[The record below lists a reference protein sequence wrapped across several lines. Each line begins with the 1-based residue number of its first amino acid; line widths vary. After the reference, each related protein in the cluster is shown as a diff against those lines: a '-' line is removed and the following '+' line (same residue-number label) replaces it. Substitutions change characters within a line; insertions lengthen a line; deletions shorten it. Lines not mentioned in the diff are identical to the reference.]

1 MKWNVA
7 LCFVCC
13 VAHASDPIPAQSPPD
28 YLLVNE
34 VTVAGQAIAA
44 SRDHGFNLGSL
55 PTNVAFHLGSPTNFR
70 LPDERIR
77 YKLDRYDSN
86 WHDGNCFMFL
96 AIRFFGEAGDQIS
109 QESFRV
115 AGESAGWNGSLINSP
130 LTHRREVVTAPAR
143 AARFLVV
150 ISSGGPPATIGVYVV
165 ANLTVAKI
173 SSNATPSILME
184 FPPNRSLNDE
194 SNVNSPDWVR
204 DGNVPSMARIVTI
217 GRSPSQ
223 KALAILDNNP
233 TSHAEWHNAL
243 DSAPVVAPGD
253 RLLLEWN
260 EMFSMGVADL
270 HTAQFQKLPEGH
282 FLLRVAEF
290 DMFGRPTGIENSIP
304 VLVPPSFWRQPWFWP
319 SCAILVVAAVVGNW
333 RYIAWRRVRRE
344 MLRLKNQQT
353 LEKERLRIAQ
363 DIHDD
368 LGARI
373 TEISLASAL
382 AKKSAA
388 LPEAAGADFD
398 RISSMSR
405 ELVAALYETV
415 WAVNPENDNLDS
427 LGTYLCQITNH
438 LCKQAQLPCRLE
450 MDELPRNVQVSSQVR
465 HNIVLAV
472 REAAHNAIKHAG
484 ASEITLC
491 MTFKKPELIICVS
504 DNGVGFKAGE
514 DELVAG
520 NGLNNIK
527 SRLANIGGRCQ
538 IESLIGRGTSI
549 QMHLNL

>member
-1 MKWNVA
+1 
-7 LCFVCC
+7 
-13 VAHASDPIPAQSPPD
+13 
-28 YLLVNE
+28 
-34 VTVAGQAIAA
+34 
-44 SRDHGFNLGSL
+44 
-55 PTNVAFHLGSPTNFR
+55 
-70 LPDERIR
+70 
-77 YKLDRYDSN
+77 
-86 WHDGNCFMFL
+86 
-96 AIRFFGEAGDQIS
+96 
-109 QESFRV
+109 
-115 AGESAGWNGSLINSP
+115 
-130 LTHRREVVTAPAR
+130 
-143 AARFLVV
+143 
-150 ISSGGPPATIGVYVV
+150 
-165 ANLTVAKI
+165 
-173 SSNATPSILME
+173 
-184 FPPNRSLNDE
+184 
-194 SNVNSPDWVR
+194 
-204 DGNVPSMARIVTI
+204 
-217 GRSPSQ
+217 
-223 KALAILDNNP
+223 
-233 TSHAEWHNAL
+233 
-243 DSAPVVAPGD
+243 
-253 RLLLEWN
+253 
-260 EMFSMGVADL
+260 
-270 HTAQFQKLPEGH
+270 
-282 FLLRVAEF
+282 
-290 DMFGRPTGIENSIP
+290 
-304 VLVPPSFWRQPWFWP
+304 
-319 SCAILVVAAVVGNW
+319 VAAVVGNW